1 MAVGKADSGRRPRI
15 LVSNDDGVMAP
26 GLAALAE
33 ALRPLGIVRIV
44 APDQDRSGT
53 GHAITV
59 HQPLEVF
66 TVRIAGDFEAFAVR
80 GTPADCVKLGVLE
93 LFAEPPDL
101 VVAGINAGSNLGIDV
116 IYSGTVSAAAEGTLL
131 GIPSMAVSA
140 VTDKSCPHFEPA
152 KEVAR
157 LLAQRLLREGLPPGV
172 LLNVNVP
179 DGISEVAR
187 RLTWTRLGLNRR
199 YRDAYQRQPAPE
211 GNHHF
216 WLTGDADDGDRHDP
230 STDAGAVHMGRVSIT
245 PVHFDLTDYRTL
257 AHWGVYP
264 GAEMA
269 LDAHQTPPSL
279 LA

>member
-1 MAVGKADSGRRPRI
+1 MADAGSVGRPRI
-15 LVSNDDGVMAP
+15 LICNDDGVLAP

-33 ALRPLGIVRIV
+33 ALSSLGVVRIV

-66 TVRIAGDFEAFAVR
+66 SVTVAGRFEAFAVR

-93 LFAEPPDL
+93 LFPERPDL

-116 IYSGTVSAAAEGTLL
+116 VYSGTVSAAAEGTLL

-140 VTDKSCPHFEPA
+140 VTDKMQPRFETA
-152 KEVAR
+152 QEVAR
-157 LLAQRLLREGLPPGV
+157 ALAARLLREGLPPGV

-179 DGISEVAR
+179 DAVERPAH

-199 YRDAYQRQPAPE
+199 YRDAYHRQPAPG

-216 WLTGDADDGDRHDP
+216 WLIGDADDGDRHDP
-230 STDAGAVHMGRVSIT
+230 STDAGAIFRGRVSVT
-245 PVHFDLTDYRTL
+245 PVHLDLTDYRTL
-257 AHWGVYP
+257 ARWGVSP
-264 GAEMA
+264 GSEMDPGLPA
-269 LDAHQTPPSL
+269 ASSPSVP
-279 LA
+279 A